1 MHFVFVLTSVPNVRE
16 RFSKTWAQLHTSAKK
31 KMEKNDE
38 FFNFLVTILNLE
50 ILFDFSVKV
59 LRFTQTNKNTE
70 YNTNFTLREDLEL
83 MF

>member
-1 MHFVFVLTSVPNVRE
+1 MTNYSP
-16 RFSKTWAQLHTSAKK
+16 
-31 KMEKNDE
+31 
-38 FFNFLVTILNLE
+38 FLVTILNLE